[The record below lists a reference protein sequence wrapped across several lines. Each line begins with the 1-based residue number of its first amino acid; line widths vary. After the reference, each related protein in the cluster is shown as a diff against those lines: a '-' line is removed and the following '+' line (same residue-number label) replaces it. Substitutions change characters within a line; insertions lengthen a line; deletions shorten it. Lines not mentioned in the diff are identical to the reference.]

1 MEIKN
6 VIDALNQL
14 EEDTSVPKNIKQRIS
29 EITSDMK
36 SDKDLS
42 LKVNKSLS
50 ELDDIAND
58 INLPTFVR
66 TQIWGIASMLEKL
79 NNSS

>member
-50 ELDDIAND
+50 ELDEIAND